1 MLVVEDNWE
10 IADFVRR
17 VAESEGYTVR
27 TATIAA
33 AFEAA
38 LARDDAEV
46 IILDLA
52 LPYADGLATINQLAA
67 TGARGKILLMS
78 GLSEAMRRM
87 AHLVCEQQG
96 LDMAGIIPKPVRA
109 ADIRKIL
116 NELP

>member
-1 MLVVEDNWE
+1 MLIVDDDSE
-10 IADFVRR
+10 IATFVRR
-17 VAESEGYTVR
+17 VAESEGYIVR
-27 TATIAA
+27 TATVAA

-52 LPYADGLATINQLAA
+52 LPYSDGLATINQLAA

-78 GLSEAMRRM
+78 GLSDAMRRM
-87 AHLVCEQQG
+87 AYQVGEQQG

-109 ADIRKIL
+109 ADITKIL
-116 NELP
+116 NELS